1 LENNNRSVEELE
13 DIPISGDEMKLDN
26 TDRAILQALIED
38 SRSSQRELSR
48 IVGVAQG
55 TITNRLKRLEK
66 NGVINGYSVV
76 LDPESVGWTMTI
88 MAGLCIS
95 KGKMIDVQQKIAAD
109 SRVFSVYDVTGDWDS
124 MVLARVRD
132 RADLDDL
139 TKTVFTLEGV
149 TRSFTHVV
157 LNTVKEDG
165 FAKPA
170 PGKNMN
176 E

>member
-1 LENNNRSVEELE
+1 
-13 DIPISGDEMKLDN
+13 MTLDS
-26 TDRAILQALIED
+26 TDRAILRALLED
-38 SRSSQRELSR
+38 SRASQRQLSR

-55 TITNRLKRLEK
+55 TITNRLKKLESQ
-66 NGVINGYSVV
+66 NIIQGYSVV
-76 LDPESVGWTMTI
+76 LDPESVGWSMTI
-88 MAGLCIS
+88 MAGLRIA
-95 KGKMIDVQQKIAAD
+95 KGKMINVQQKIAAD
-109 SRVFSVYDVTGDWDS
+109 PRVFSVYDVTGDWDS

-170 PGKNMN
+170 PDKNY
-176 E
+176 EE

>member
-1 LENNNRSVEELE
+1 MN
-13 DIPISGDEMKLDN
+13 LDN
-26 TDRAILQALIED
+26 IDRAILQALLED
-38 SRSSQRELSR
+38 SRASQRELSR

-55 TITNRLKRLEK
+55 TITNRLKKLESQ
-66 NGVINGYSVV
+66 NIIQGYSVV
-76 LDPESVGWTMTI
+76 LDPESVGWSMTI
-88 MAGLCIS
+88 MAGLRIS

-109 SRVFSVYDVTGDWDS
+109 PRVFSVYDVTGDWDS
-124 MVLARVRD
+124 IVMARVRD

-170 PGKNMN
+170 P

>member
-1 LENNNRSVEELE
+1 
-13 DIPISGDEMKLDN
+13 MTLDN
-26 TDRAILQALIED
+26 TDRAILQALLED
-38 SRSSQRELSR
+38 SRASQRELSR

-55 TITNRLKRLEK
+55 TITNRLKKLEAQ
-66 NGVINGYSVV
+66 NIIQGYSVV
-76 LDPESVGWTMTI
+76 LDPESVGWSMTI
-88 MAGLCIS
+88 MAGLRIA
-95 KGKMIDVQQKIAAD
+95 KGKKIHVQQKIAAD
-109 SRVFSVYDVTGDWDS
+109 PRVFSVYDVTGDWDS

-170 PGKNMN
+170 PKKNID
-176 E
+176 ED

>member
-1 LENNNRSVEELE
+1 MN
-13 DIPISGDEMKLDN
+13 LDR
-26 TDRAILQALIED
+26 TDRAILQALLED
-38 SRSSQRELSR
+38 SRASQRELSR

-55 TITNRLKRLEK
+55 TITNRLKKLESL
-66 NGVINGYSVV
+66 NIIQGYSVV
-76 LDPESVGWTMTI
+76 LDPESVGWSMTI
-88 MAGLCIS
+88 MAGLRIA

-109 SRVFSVYDVTGDWDS
+109 PRVFSVYDVTGDWDS

-170 PGKNMN
+170 PEKNID

>member
-1 LENNNRSVEELE
+1 MSRSVEYIEEL
-13 DIPISGDEMKLDN
+13 PNSGADMTLDS
-26 TDRAILQALIED
+26 TDRAILRALLDD
-38 SRSSQRELSR
+38 SRASQRELSR

-55 TITNRLKRLEK
+55 TITNRLKKLESQ
-66 NGVINGYSVV
+66 NIIQGYSVV
-76 LDPESVGWTMTI
+76 LDPESVGWSMTI
-88 MAGLCIS
+88 MAGLRIA
-95 KGKMIDVQQKIAAD
+95 KGKMINVQQKIAAD
-109 SRVFSVYDVTGDWDS
+109 PRVFSVYDVTGDWDS

-170 PGKNMN
+170 PDKNN
-176 E
+176 EE

>member
-1 LENNNRSVEELE
+1 MN
-13 DIPISGDEMKLDN
+13 LDN
-26 TDRAILQALIED
+26 TDRAILQALLED
-38 SRSSQRELSR
+38 SRASQRELSR

-55 TITNRLKRLEK
+55 TITNRLKKLESQ
-66 NGVINGYSVV
+66 NIIQGYSVV
-76 LDPESVGWTMTI
+76 LDPESVGWSMTI
-88 MAGLCIS
+88 MAGLRIS

-109 SRVFSVYDVTGDWDS
+109 PRVFSVYDVTGDWDS
-124 MVLARVRD
+124 IVMARVRD

-170 PGKNMN
+170 PEENID

>member
-1 LENNNRSVEELE
+1 
-13 DIPISGDEMKLDN
+13 MTLDS
-26 TDRAILQALIED
+26 TDRAILRALLED
-38 SRSSQRELSR
+38 SRASQRELSR

-55 TITNRLKRLEK
+55 TITNRLKKLESQ
-66 NGVINGYSVV
+66 NIIQGYSVV
-76 LDPESVGWTMTI
+76 LDPESVGWSMTI
-88 MAGLCIS
+88 MAGLRIA
-95 KGKMIDVQQKIAAD
+95 KGKMINVQQKIAAD
-109 SRVFSVYDVTGDWDS
+109 PRVFSVYDVTGDWDS

-170 PGKNMN
+170 PEKNN
-176 E
+176 EE

>member
-1 LENNNRSVEELE
+1 MN
-13 DIPISGDEMKLDN
+13 LDN
-26 TDRAILQALIED
+26 TDRAILQALLED
-38 SRSSQRELSR
+38 SRASQRELSR

-55 TITNRLKRLEK
+55 TITNRLKKLESQ
-66 NGVINGYSVV
+66 NIIQGYSVV
-76 LDPESVGWTMTI
+76 LDPESVGWSMTI
-88 MAGLCIS
+88 MAGLRIS

-109 SRVFSVYDVTGDWDS
+109 PRVFSVYDVTGDWDS
-124 MVLARVRD
+124 IVMARVRD

-170 PGKNMN
+170 PEENMD

>member
-1 LENNNRSVEELE
+1 MIRSVEDIEEL
-13 DIPISGDEMKLDN
+13 PNSGADMTLDS
-26 TDRAILQALIED
+26 TDRAILRALLED
-38 SRSSQRELSR
+38 SRASQRELSR

-55 TITNRLKRLEK
+55 TITNRLKKLESQ
-66 NGVINGYSVV
+66 NIIQGYSVV
-76 LDPESVGWTMTI
+76 LDPESVGWSMTI
-88 MAGLCIS
+88 MAGLRIA
-95 KGKMIDVQQKIAAD
+95 KGKMINVQQKIAAD
-109 SRVFSVYDVTGDWDS
+109 PRVFSVYDVTGDWDS

-170 PGKNMN
+170 PDKNN
-176 E
+176 EK